1 MKAPFFWYQP
11 KSFYS
16 TILSPLS
23 WLYERAAKIH
33 RISCKP
39 QKFSIPLLSIGNIT
53 SGGAGKTP
61 IAIALGDL
69 LQKRGFKV
77 HFVTR
82 GYGGKVIGPL
92 KVDPSVHQASMVGDE
107 PLLLAQQA
115 PTWVA
120 KDRPKGVEKAIES
133 GAEVIILD
141 DAHQTHRLFKDISF
155 VIVDFTQGFGNE
167 CVIPAGPLREN
178 LKEGLERADAV
189 IGIGEEESKKFS
201 GKPFFRAKSIFKS
214 LSFPS
219 NRVVGFCGLGFPEK
233 FYKSLQKEGFTLLA
247 TESFP
252 DHYVYKEK
260 DLIHLQSLAK
270 RHQAILVTTR
280 KDWVKIPPSWH
291 SYIYVLDLKIQFE
304 DPERVFQFI
313 LDKIPTLEKRG

>member
-1 MKAPFFWYQP
+1 VKTPFFWYQS
-11 KSFYS
+11 KGFYS

-23 WLYERAAKIH
+23 WLYEKGAKIH
-33 RISCKP
+33 RTWSKP
-39 QKFSIPLLSIGNIT
+39 QKFSVPLLSVGNIT

-61 IAIALGDL
+61 TAIALGDL
-69 LQKRGFKV
+69 LQKKGFKI

-82 GYGGKVIGPL
+82 GYGGKIAGPL

-107 PLLLAQQA
+107 PLLLAQKA

-120 KDRPKGVEKAIES
+120 KDRRQGVQKAIED

-141 DAHQTHRLFKDISF
+141 DAHQTHRLFKDVSF
-155 VIVDFTQGFGNE
+155 VVVDLMQGFGNE

-178 LKEGLERADAV
+178 LEDGLERADAF
-189 IGIGEEESKKFS
+189 IGIGEKVDNKLS
-201 GKPFFRAKSIFKS
+201 GKLVFRAKSIFQPV
-214 LSFPS
+214 SFPS
-219 NRVVGFCGLGFPEK
+219 NRIIAFCGLGFPQK
-233 FYKSLQKEGFTLLA
+233 FYKSLEKEGLTLLA

-260 DLIHLQSLAK
+260 DLIDLQFLAK
-270 RHQAILVTTR
+270 KHQAILVTTR

-291 SYIYVLDLKIQFE
+291 PNIYVLDLEIQFE
-304 DPERVFQFI
+304 DLERVFRFI
-313 LDKIPTLEKRG
+313 LDKVPALEKRG